1 MSQGN
6 DFANYG
12 SQDADTASSD
22 GLWYVAVATD
32 DIKTMTLEQLDDAF
46 RLGVITGDTSVWTD
60 GMEAW
65 APLKVVADLDGSA
78 PDSEESEEASIEDEE
93 THHAPGPVH
102 GAGPQSPTH
111 APRAS
116 ALNNPFASPVSL
128 APAVH
133 ASPFGMVVE
142 SSGPSSSLSPFGLS
156 TAPVA
161 LEVDD
166 EELPVRAARRWHPE
180 RWAIGAVALGALAFA
195 LVRNDVFA
203 STPATEQQP
212 VAAAA
217 MNTQVTGLALNATKS
232 KPVGYQ
238 VGDEED
244 QAEEKA
250 EPAAAKAE
258 SAKEEPKAK
267 EEKAAAADDE
277 SEAEATKPAAGL
289 KGSVADA
296 LRKKPDAKRNAS
308 ILKKPKASK
317 KLARA
322 SKSKSSKRVSAA
334 AKTSTKGGGSAFD
347 PLNGDL

>member
-12 SQDADTASSD
+12 SQNADAASSD

-46 RLGVITGDTSVWTD
+46 RLGVITGDTSVWTE

-93 THHAPGPVH
+93 THHHHHHHAAAAH
-102 GAGPQSPTH
+102 ASPLH
-111 APRAS
+111 
-116 ALNNPFASPVSL
+116 NPFAAPVSL
-128 APAVH
+128 APSAH
-133 ASPFGMVVE
+133 ASPFGAVVE
-142 SSGPSSSLSPFGLS
+142 STGPSSSLSPFGLS

-166 EELPVRAARRWHPE
+166 EELPMKAARRWHPE
-180 RWAIGAVALGALAFA
+180 RWAIGVVALGALGFA

-217 MNTQVTGLALNATKS
+217 MNTLALNAAKTTAAADEDEDKA
-232 KPVGYQ
+232 K
-238 VGDEED
+238 DEE
-244 QAEEKA
+244 AA
-250 EPAAAKAE
+250 PAK
-258 SAKEEPKAK
+258 AKEEP
-267 EEKAAAADDE
+267 KAAAADDE
-277 SEAEATKPAAGL
+277 PEAEEAKPVTTAAL

-296 LRKKPDAKRNAS
+296 LRKKPDSKRDAS
-308 ILKKPKASK
+308 ILKKPAKGSK
-317 KLARA
+317 KVARA
-322 SKSKSSKRVSAA
+322 SKSKSSSSKRASTTMKA
-334 AKTSTKGGGSAFD
+334 STKGGGSAFD